1 MGTTSIRSAPD
12 CHHDNCDGADDPQ
25 TDADRMHDAI
35 CDDLS
40 GRNAR

>member
-1 MGTTSIRSAPD
+1 MRQHISGGEDGAS
-12 CHHDNCDGADDPQ
+12 DGADDPQ